1 MTDLELKLPEE
12 VLEKIPSG
20 KTEMVKYL
28 ATYFD
33 SVIDHYGVRFQKRVQ
48 GAMGGPL
55 SRYEKAILK
64 DFLIDLTMGSLEE
77 EPSAL
82 AAETLTTR

>member
-1 MTDLELKLPEE
+1 MTDLELKLPEDI
-12 VLEKIPSG
+12 LENIPSG
-20 KTEMVKYL
+20 KDEMVKYL
-28 ATYFD
+28 AHYFD
-33 SVIDHYGVRFQKRVQ
+33 KVIDHYDGRFQKRVQ

-64 DFLIDLTMGSLEE
+64 DFLIEMTMGNLEE
-77 EPSAL
+77 AAEL